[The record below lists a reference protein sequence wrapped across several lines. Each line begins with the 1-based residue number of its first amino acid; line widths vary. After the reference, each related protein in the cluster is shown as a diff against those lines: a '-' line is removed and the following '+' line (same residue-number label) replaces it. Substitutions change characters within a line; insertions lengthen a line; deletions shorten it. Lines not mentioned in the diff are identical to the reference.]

1 MQKLPGPPEKRK
13 ARVSGVCALCRHDGT
28 EWPRPASGTALRK
41 KGVLLGIRGDWDF
54 LHNQLSLPSW
64 SSTRLCCWCEMEKDN
79 LGRNESPP
87 VLTSDQFFSWC
98 LECGTDVAPL
108 FSLPGRFFGG
118 ILVVYGSISCNL
130 WRFCRCACLVVL
142 LFWGSI
148 LGAFGGWFVDVLVR
162 YLVDCLVL

>member
-1 MQKLPGPPEKRK
+1 MGLVFLLLRDSQKTDCLLGNKNSKPKHVFEQSFGVAKASWAPRKRK

-41 KGVLLGIRGDWDF
+41 KGVLLGIRETGISSIT
-54 LHNQLSLPSW
+54 QLSLPSW

-98 LECGTDVAPL
+98 LECGTDVAP
-108 FSLPGRFFGG
+108 FFPSLEYP
-118 ILVVYGSISCNL
+118 LEQSWSIG
-130 WRFCRCACLVVL
+130 FTVL
-142 LFWGSI
+142 S
-148 LGAFGGWFVDVLVR
+148 
-162 YLVDCLVL
+162 